1 MPRAGVF
8 YPGVVAALLGLAGA
22 AAVQAQSPDL
32 ILTNGKIITVD
43 DQFAIAQAVA
53 IRGEWIVAVGTD
65 AAVEALAGADTRRMD
80 LQGRAVVPGMIDNHA
95 HFMEEG
101 AYWLSEHRLDGIE
114 SRARAVAM
122 MRERAAELGPGGW
135 VFTLGGWSPDQFAD
149 DDSAFTREELDAV
162 APDNPVLLQFT
173 RCCTYLNSRA
183 IEALGLQDVDAPWIE
198 RDGDGRAT
206 GVIDA
211 AGANRLT
218 RHLVAVP
225 PEPELEAG
233 GLAMIADLNRA
244 GITSSGGACQFAEM
258 YRRWQ
263 REGRLG
269 MRFFC
274 FRTVNGGAR
283 APDEVDAVI
292 AGIPGLEYFQGDNW
306 IDYVNWGERL
316 YNVNDNMT
324 DLEPTVEPGQFER
337 WGRIA
342 RAAAEA
348 GIPIFIHSTLEPTI
362 EGQLRE
368 VEAIARDYPIRTMRW
383 TFMHMEQ
390 VTPDQLERMKR
401 LGMYVGVHPRAT
413 IMGGIYLRVHGE
425 RGYHMPPLKT
435 IQDSG
440 ILWGL
445 GTDAFEVNQ
454 YRPFTTLWWAVT
466 GKMVG
471 GRIVNR
477 EPVSREQALIAHT
490 RNNAFFFFR
499 ENELGSIAPG
509 KLADL
514 LVLDRDYL
522 TVPADEIKD
531 INPVITMVGGRI
543 VFDAGELDAG

>member
-1 MPRAGVF
+1 MPMIQRLLAA
-8 YPGVVAALLGLAGA
+8 VVLFALAGTA
-22 AAVQAQSPDL
+22 TIARAQQTAPDL
-32 ILTNGKIITVD
+32 ILSNGKIITVD
-43 DQFAIAQAVA
+43 NQFSIAEAVA
-53 IRGEWIVAVGTD
+53 VHGEYIVAVGTD
-65 AAVEALAGADTRRMD
+65 EEIGSMASANTRRID
-80 LQGRAVVPGMIDNHA
+80 LEGRAVVPGMIDNHA
-95 HFMEEG
+95 HYMEEG
-101 AYWLSEHRLDGIE
+101 AYWLSEHRLDGVD
-114 SRARAVAM
+114 SRAQAVEM
-122 MRERAAELGPGGW
+122 MRARAAELGPDGW

-149 DDSAFTREELDAV
+149 DDRPFTREELDRV

-173 RCCTYLNSRA
+173 RCCTYVNSRA
-183 IEALGLQDVDAPWIE
+183 IEELGLEDMDEPWIE
-198 RDGDGRAT
+198 RDASGRAT
-206 GVIDA
+206 GVIDQ

-218 RHLVAVP
+218 RHLVEVP
-225 PEPELEAG
+225 PEDELEAG
-233 GLAMIADLNRA
+233 GLAMIADLNRS
-244 GITSSGGACQFAEM
+244 GITSSGGSCQFPEM

-274 FRTVNGGAR
+274 FRTVNGGASS
-283 APDEVDAVI
+283 PDEVDTVI
-292 AGIPGLEYFQGDNW
+292 AGIPDLEYFQGDNW

-316 YNVNDNMT
+316 YRMNDNMT
-324 DLEPTVEPGQFER
+324 DFEPTVEPGQFER

-342 RAAAEA
+342 RAAAQA

-362 EGQLRE
+362 EGQLQQ
-368 VEAIARDYPIRTMRW
+368 VEAIAKDYPIKTMRW

-413 IMGGIYLRVHGE
+413 IMGGIYIRVHGD
-425 RGYHMPPLKT
+425 RAYHMPPLKT

-466 GKMVG
+466 GRMVG
-471 GRIVNR
+471 GKIVNR
-477 EPVSREQALIAHT
+477 EPVSREDALIAHT

-509 KLADL
+509 KLADM

-531 INPVITMVGGRI
+531 INPVITIVGGRI
-543 VFDAGELDAG
+543 VFDASE

>member
-1 MPRAGVF
+1 MPRASVL
-8 YPGVVAALLGLAGA
+8 YPGLMTALLGVAGA
-22 AAVQAQSPDL
+22 AAVQAQPPDL

-43 DQFAIAQAVA
+43 DQFSIAQAVA
-53 IRGEWIVAVGTD
+53 VRGEWIVAVGTD
-65 AAVEALAGADTRRMD
+65 AAVGALAGADTRRMD

-101 AYWLSEHRLDGIE
+101 AYWLSEHRLDGSE
-114 SRARAVAM
+114 SRTRAVAM
-122 MRERAAELGPGGW
+122 MRARAAELGPGGW

-149 DDSAFTREELDAV
+149 DDSPFTREELDAV

-183 IEALGLQDVDAPWIE
+183 IEALGLQDMDAPWIE
-198 RDGDGRAT
+198 RDGNGRAT

-244 GITSSGGACQFAEM
+244 GITSSGGACQFPEM

-292 AGIPGLEYFQGDNW
+292 AGIPQLEYFQGDNW

-324 DLEPTVEPGQFER
+324 DFEPTVEAGQFEH

-368 VEAIARDYPIRTMRW
+368 VEAIARDYPIKTMRW
-383 TFMHMEQ
+383 TFKHMEQ

-490 RNNAFFFFR
+490 RNNALFFFR